1 MERYTQTS
9 VLSNLMSDISEGPS
23 SAARRAQDDRSKITF
38 FKKIFSQKKNEILEE
53 DNYYASNDQLE
64 FKKINQGNLLNQS
77 RVDKLRLEDI
87 SIPRAD
93 IISVQFD
100 IALDD
105 LIKVFRESG
114 LTRLP
119 VFKGTLDS
127 PIGMIHL
134 KDLALKHGFSK
145 AKTKLMLSKMVRPVL
160 FAPPSMPVLVLLQK
174 MQSERIH
181 MALVIDEYGGVDGL
195 VTLEDLIETIIGEI
209 EDEHDLEEDAF
220 WVIEKQNVILAKA
233 KAPLVE
239 FQEFIGLS
247 LTSDAE
253 EDEIDTL
260 GGLVSQLCGHVPVRG
275 EVIMHNS
282 GVEFEVL
289 EADPRRIKRLR
300 VSLPENEKN

>member
-1 MERYTQTS
+1 
-9 VLSNLMSDISEGPS
+9 MSDISEGPS
-23 SAARRAQDDRSKITF
+23 SAARRALVNRPKANL
-38 FKKIFSQKKNEILEE
+38 FKKFFSRKN
-53 DNYYASNDQLE
+53 NDAQEKIENGLLNKQLE
-64 FKKINQGNLLNQS
+64 LENIGQGKLLNQS
-77 RVDKLRLEDI
+77 WVDKLRLEDI
-87 SIPRAD
+87 AIPRAD
-93 IISVQFD
+93 ITSVQFD

-134 KDLALKHGFSK
+134 KDLALKHGFEK
-145 AKTKLMLSKMVRPVL
+145 ATTKLNLSKMVRPVL

-195 VTLEDLIETIIGEI
+195 VTLEDLIETMIGEI

-220 WVIEKQNVILAKA
+220 WISEKQNIILAKA
-233 KAPLVE
+233 KAPLAD
-239 FQEFIGLS
+239 FQEFIGIS
-247 LTSDAE
+247 LTSESD

-275 EVIMHNS
+275 EIIMHSS
-282 GVEFEVL
+282 GIEFEVID
-289 EADPRRIKRLR
+289 ADPRRIKRLR
-300 VSLPENEKN
+300 VSLPENAKN

>member
-1 MERYTQTS
+1 
-9 VLSNLMSDISEGPS
+9 MSDISEGPS
-23 SAARRAQDDRSKITF
+23 SAARRALVNRPKANL
-38 FKKIFSQKKNEILEE
+38 FKKFFSRKN
-53 DNYYASNDQLE
+53 NDAQEKIENGLLNKQLE
-64 FKKINQGNLLNQS
+64 LENIGQGKLLNQS
-77 RVDKLRLEDI
+77 WVDKLRLEDI
-87 SIPRAD
+87 AIPRAD
-93 IISVQFD
+93 ITSVQFD

-134 KDLALKHGFSK
+134 KDLALKHGFEK
-145 AKTKLMLSKMVRPVL
+145 ATTKLSLSKMVRPVL

-195 VTLEDLIETIIGEI
+195 VTIEDLIETMIGEI

-220 WVIEKQNVILAKA
+220 WISEKQNIILAKA
-233 KAPLVE
+233 KAPLAD
-239 FQEFIGLS
+239 FQEFIGIS
-247 LTSDAE
+247 LTSESD

-260 GGLVSQLCGHVPVRG
+260 GGLVSQLC
-275 EVIMHNS
+275 
-282 GVEFEVL
+282 
-289 EADPRRIKRLR
+289 
-300 VSLPENEKN
+300 

>member
-1 MERYTQTS
+1 
-9 VLSNLMSDISEGPS
+9 MSDISEGPA

>member
-1 MERYTQTS
+1 
-9 VLSNLMSDISEGPS
+9 MSDISEGPS
-23 SAARRAQDDRSKITF
+23 SAARRARGNRPKANL
-38 FKKIFSQKKNEILEE
+38 FKKFFSRKNNEALEKNEDGLL
-53 DNYYASNDQLE
+53 NKQLE
-64 FKKINQGNLLNQS
+64 LENIGQGKLLSQS
-77 RVDKLRLEDI
+77 WVDKLRLEDI
-87 SIPRAD
+87 AIPRAD

-100 IALDD
+100 IAFDD

-134 KDLALKHGFSK
+134 KDLALKHGFAK
-145 AKTKLMLSKMVRPVL
+145 AATKLNLSKMVRPVL

-195 VTLEDLIETIIGEI
+195 VTLEDLIETMIGEI

-220 WVIEKQNVILAKA
+220 WISEKQNIILAKA
-233 KAPLVE
+233 KAPLAD
-239 FQEFIGLS
+239 FQEFIGMS
-247 LTSDAE
+247 LTSESD

-275 EVIMHNS
+275 EVIMHSS
-282 GVEFEVL
+282 GIEFEVID
-289 EADPRRIKRLR
+289 ADPRRIKRLR
-300 VSLPENEKN
+300 VSLPENARN

>member
-1 MERYTQTS
+1 
-9 VLSNLMSDISEGPS
+9 MSDISEGPS
-23 SAARRAQDDRSKITF
+23 SAARRALVNRPKANL
-38 FKKIFSQKKNEILEE
+38 FKKFFSRKN
-53 DNYYASNDQLE
+53 NDAQEKIENGLLNKQLE
-64 FKKINQGNLLNQS
+64 LENIGQGKLLNQS
-77 RVDKLRLEDI
+77 WVDKLRLEDI
-87 SIPRAD
+87 AIPRAD
-93 IISVQFD
+93 ITSVQFD

-134 KDLALKHGFSK
+134 KDLALKHGFEK
-145 AKTKLMLSKMVRPVL
+145 ATTKLSLSKMARPVL

-195 VTLEDLIETIIGEI
+195 VTLEDLIETMIGEI

-220 WVIEKQNVILAKA
+220 WISEKQDIILAKA
-233 KAPLVE
+233 KAPLAD
-239 FQEFIGLS
+239 FQEFIGIS
-247 LTSDAE
+247 LTSESD

-275 EVIMHNS
+275 EIIMHSS
-282 GVEFEVL
+282 GIEFEVID
-289 EADPRRIKRLR
+289 ADPRRIKRLR
-300 VSLPENEKN
+300 VSLPENAKN

>member
-1 MERYTQTS
+1 
-9 VLSNLMSDISEGPS
+9 MSDISEGPS
-23 SAARRAQDDRSKITF
+23 SAARRAQDERSKITF
-38 FKKIFSQKKNEILEE
+38 FKKIFSQKKDKILEE
-53 DNYYASNDQLE
+53 SDHYVPNNQLE
-64 FKKINQGNLLNQS
+64 LEKIKQGKLLNQS
-77 RVDKLRLEDI
+77 RVDKLRLEDVA
-87 SIPRAD
+87 IPRAD

-145 AKTKLMLSKMVRPVL
+145 AATKLILSKMVRRVL

-220 WVIEKQNVILAKA
+220 WVVEKQNVILAKA
-233 KAPLVE
+233 KAPLVD
-239 FQEFIGLS
+239 FHEFIGLS
-247 LTSDAE
+247 LTSETE

-260 GGLVSQLCGHVPVRG
+260 GGLIFSMVGRVPQRG
-275 EVIMHNS
+275 EIIKHES
-282 GVEFEVL
+282 GLIFEIL
-289 EADPRRIKRLR
+289 DADPRKIKTLKIFT
-300 VSLPENEKN
+300 SQ

>member
-1 MERYTQTS
+1 
-9 VLSNLMSDISEGPS
+9 MSDISEGPS
-23 SAARRAQDDRSKITF
+23 SAARRARGNRSKITF
-38 FKKIFSQKKNEILEE
+38 FKKFLFRKNNE
-53 DNYYASNDQLE
+53 ASERNGHGVINKQLE
-64 FKKINQGNLLNQS
+64 LENIGKEKLLSQS

-87 SIPRAD
+87 AIPRAD
-93 IISVQFD
+93 ITSVQFD
-100 IALDD
+100 IALVD

-134 KDLALKHGFSK
+134 KDLALKHGFER
-145 AKTKLMLSKMVRPVL
+145 ATTKLNLSKLVRPVL

-195 VTLEDLIETIIGEI
+195 VTLEDLIETMIGEI

-220 WVIEKQNVILAKA
+220 WVNEKQNVILVKA
-233 KAPLVE
+233 KAPLVD
-239 FQEFIGLS
+239 FQEFIGIS
-247 LTSDAE
+247 LTSGLD

-282 GVEFEVL
+282 GIEFEVL
-289 EADPRRIKRLR
+289 DADPRRIKRLR
-300 VSLPENEKN
+300 VSLPENAKN